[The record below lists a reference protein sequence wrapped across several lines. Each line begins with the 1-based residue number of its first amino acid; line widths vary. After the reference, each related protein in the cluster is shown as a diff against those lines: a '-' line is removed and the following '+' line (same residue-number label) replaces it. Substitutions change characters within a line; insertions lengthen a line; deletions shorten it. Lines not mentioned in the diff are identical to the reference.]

1 MTPEEKFM
9 FDLEGYLVVRNVLS
23 KEEVDQCNEVAD
35 RIARDQFEIY
45 RDDGLKLA
53 RNITLW
59 DPCIQSLIDHP
70 KIVPYLIELLGP
82 SIHFDQDYCIFLD
95 KGGSKGP
102 LHAGTMKSKTE
113 LFPFFY
119 TYHDGIMRN
128 GLTTLVYALTPVRKG
143 DGGFCCIPGSHKSN
157 FQLDIPEDVMY
168 FRRPAHYVVQPELEP
183 GDLIIFTEATVHGTM
198 PWTANHERRSFLFKY
213 NPGNT
218 ISWANYYNIDDYD
231 HLTEN
236 QKRMMS
242 PPGGQGPTKPPRPNV
257 IAP

>member
-102 LHAGTMKSKTE
+102 LHAGTMKSRTE
-113 LFPFFY
+113 LSSFF
-119 TYHDGIMRN
+119 T
-128 GLTTLVYALTPVRKG
+128 
-143 DGGFCCIPGSHKSN
+143 CIAMASCAM
-157 FQLDIPEDVMY
+157 V
-168 FRRPAHYVVQPELEP
+168 
-183 GDLIIFTEATVHGTM
+183 
-198 PWTANHERRSFLFKY
+198 
-213 NPGNT
+213 
-218 ISWANYYNIDDYD
+218 
-231 HLTEN
+231 
-236 QKRMMS
+236 
-242 PPGGQGPTKPPRPNV
+242 
-257 IAP
+257 